1 MTNKQLEVNSFQ
13 GWDGKVEELF
23 QPRQSSYLFGLGL
36 EGFVRYL
43 KVWNTDKADKA
54 GSPELVRCSR
64 LGRPGSQSEPVCI
77 ALSESLTLLAVGYDD
92 GGWSN
97 RRPGPSWTPSGPA
110 EAWSLLPST
119 TAVRLT
125 S

>member
-23 QPRQSSYLFGLGL
+23 QPRQSSFLFGLGL

-43 KVWNTDKADKA
+43 KVWNLDKTEKS

-64 LGRPGSQSEPVCI
+64 LGRAGSQAEPVCI
-77 ALSESLTLLAVGYDD
+77 AVSHSLSLLAVGYDD
-92 GGWSN
+92 GGVVIH
-97 RRPGPSWTPSGPA
+97 RQPGYSDQIYVG
-110 EAWSLLPST
+110 L
-119 TAVRLT
+119 
-125 S
+125 